1 MAPEVGAGAHRKL
14 GGGGSG
20 EMTAVHVEWWRTT
33 HRFIFISH
41 FRSVTA
47 NSLLCFC
54 LIRVHMS
61 MLTQKEMAFPA
72 R

>member
-20 EMTAVHVEWWRTT
+20 EMTAVHVEWRRTT

-47 NSLLCFC
+47 NSLLC
-54 LIRVHMS
+54 
-61 MLTQKEMAFPA
+61 AFA
-72 R
+72 